1 MAALLVETH
10 CVWVR
15 VVLDGPTS
23 PLVQLLDLFG
33 ESVGRWVGGLVGWWV
48 GGFTIRGTTKALLKV
63 PPNV

>member
-48 GGFTIRGTTKALLKV
+48 HDTGHDEGSVEDST
-63 PPNV
+63 